1 VDWSFLAMPIRGL
14 KRSLHRS
21 YSNEAAKAVP
31 FQRATEL
38 RSSTGCHLAKVS
50 LEGLLN
56 PQNCQRERE
65 REM

>member
-56 PQNCQRERE
+56 P
-65 REM
+65 